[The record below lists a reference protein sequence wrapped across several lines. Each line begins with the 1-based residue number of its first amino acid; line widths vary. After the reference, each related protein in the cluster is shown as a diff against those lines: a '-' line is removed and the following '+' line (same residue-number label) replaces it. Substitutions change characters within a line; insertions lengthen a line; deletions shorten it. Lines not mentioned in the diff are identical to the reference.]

1 MSVESLFNNNAVL
14 QGRTQALDA
23 WGGMTETFATST
35 RFACRIQPTTAEEQ
49 TLYAR
54 ESMIV
59 KLKAYTSHRLDA
71 TINNRVTF
79 NSRTFLVRGVT
90 NPDEA
95 DVYKVLFLEE
105 QSS

>member
-1 MSVESLFNNNAVL
+1 MSVESMFNNEAVL

-23 WGGMTETFATST
+23 WGGMTETFATTT
-35 RFACRIQPTTAEEQ
+35 RFACRIQPATADEQ

-54 ESMIV
+54 ENMTV
-59 KLKAYTSHRLDA
+59 KLKAYTSHRLA
-71 TINNRVTF
+71 ASINNRVTF
-79 NSRTFLVRGVT
+79 NDRTFLVRGVT

-105 QSS
+105 QS